1 MIRNESNV
9 AAQDYLAASP
19 RLFSKGKIERRI
31 DEGFRFHLEMRTR
44 ENVDAGVVRE
54 MARGKR
60 GASPAITFQRNGQ
73 SEKRCFGSEG

>member
-19 RLFSKGKIERRI
+19 RLFRKGKIERRV
-31 DEGFRFHLEMRTR
+31 DEGFRFHLEMQTR
-44 ENVDAGVVRE
+44 KNIDAGVVRE

-60 GASPAITFQRNGQ
+60 GTSPAIHFPTQR
-73 SEKRCFGSEG
+73 